1 MRNKGFT
8 LVEIM
13 IVILIIGILLAIAV
27 PQFIRARMTSL
38 QKVCVGN
45 LREMEY
51 GKELFAADQKLDNGD
66 PCTLNDLWPAY
77 LKSIAFPDCPAGGV
91 YTVGVIGATPTCSL
105 SAAPNLHTLG
115 Y

>member
-1 MRNKGFT
+1 
-8 LVEIM
+8 M
-13 IVILIIGILLAIAV
+13 IVILIIGILMTIAV
-27 PQFIRARMTSL
+27 PQFIKARMSSL
-38 QKVCVGN
+38 QKVCVAN

-51 GKELFAADQKLDNGD
+51 GKELYAADLKLANGA

-77 LKSIAFPDCPAGGV
+77 LKSIAFPDCPGGGT
-91 YTVGVIGATPTCSL
+91 YTVGAIGDTPTCSL